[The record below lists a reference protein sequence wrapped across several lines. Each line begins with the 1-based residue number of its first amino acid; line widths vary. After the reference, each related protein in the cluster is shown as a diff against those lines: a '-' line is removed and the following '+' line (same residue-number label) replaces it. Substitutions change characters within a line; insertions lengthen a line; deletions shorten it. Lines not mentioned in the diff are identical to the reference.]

1 MSHTTRQS
9 RDFVV
14 LSDIAIQSDIFQVL
28 PDNVRSRVTLTS
40 TFARR
45 LQIIELLNEL
55 GETLLEELFTR
66 DPGVELVIQAYQ
78 HLVSDHA

>member
-1 MSHTTRQS
+1 MSHTTSQS

-40 TFARR
+40 TFTRR

-66 DPGVELVIQAYQ
+66 NPGVELVIQAYQ
-78 HLVSDHA
+78 YLVSDHV

>member
-40 TFARR
+40 TFTRR

>member
-40 TFARR
+40 TLTRG